1 MTAKTKMT
9 KRVMSVLLSI
19 AVFMT
24 CLPMSVFAANG
35 ATESATIVADPGTAH
50 TWESMMGTAAD
61 GNRYAGR
68 VWVDKSLYVDGATA
82 HLNTRN
88 EAGSSFKVNLE
99 DDEALQVIFSALGS
113 SMTTTETTSSSG
125 PMDVVLIL
133 DNSVSMNTTSGGTTR
148 MQKVI
153 EAANG
158 LLADLTANNDVRLG
172 ITAYSQ
178 GAQTVLPFG
187 KYTDGVVLKVNNYTG
202 TGSRNGIITAYN
214 NSNQQIN
221 SNYNSGGYANYTNTQ
236 AGFDLGLEML
246 ENATDTAG
254 RKPVVIL
261 LTDGAA
267 NTAVDKSFY
276 DISEGTVRQ
285 IYHTSNIDPYIALST
300 LLSAA
305 YKKSSVEAH
314 YGQKTMV
321 YGIGVDLS
329 STDGSNAIINPKAN
343 FNDSNRN
350 ENIRT
355 AYGYYTDT
363 WLKGQT
369 VSGTS
374 NRYSF
379 SFDHNYPQ
387 GSAVGDA
394 EVAANIN
401 YVDSYYNASG
411 AEIDSVFDQIY
422 IELSSSAFNPITSTN
437 TSSAGGTGVDNTPLI
452 YVDNIGKYMEIKRIQ
467 SVTLFGRS
475 FSVVKNADGTYT
487 VDAGTGT
494 NPTTNESWNTREDI
508 RISITENTDGTQR
521 LEIRINQEILPILL
535 EQVASNTVGGVTTS
549 TITELVYD
557 PLRVYYTLGI
567 DSDILLPNGDID
579 VTKIDDDYA
588 YVNDTTGEITF
599 YAHSF
604 GEMNAAVGGVVTKG
618 DSHVGFKPSEENRYY
633 YHQRNQAIFSDVA
646 AKDGSAIDWDESEHG
661 IVFDEDKYDVTFLS
675 YEDYLDLEDDD
686 QVYTYVTYY
695 HPTPDPTDSV
705 NASEEVTYLVYAD
718 WGYLKESVAFYD
730 NDAKVFVNYDAANG
744 HSTGDEGYAVDL
756 DKVAATIA
764 SYKAANPDA
773 DIKAVLGVGSLRT
786 SRLHNMTVEKTENL
800 TGTATLLYAPEYTHD
815 TASIHNGNDV
825 VVWMGNNG
833 RVTAAVATG
842 IALTK
847 AVTEAIGR
855 PDDTYALTVTV
866 PAGVDA
872 TPVVKNANG
881 EDVTAKIS
889 TYLNR
894 VLTVNVKAGETV
906 YVSGIPV
913 GTECEIGENIPVG
926 AAYYVS
932 SKTDK
937 VTIPTLSEAISG
949 TSAQYVAAT
958 VTNSPYKYGNLFI
971 TKEMESDHNIPE
983 SILNE
988 TFTVEVFVGTALA
1001 GEEFSVEGTTVDKV
1015 KVDAN
1020 GMMKFDIKARQT
1032 LEILGLP
1039 AGTNVTV
1046 TETNVDGH
1054 FAVAYRTRNH
1064 SGETADNDN
1073 KVVIPENA
1081 NATAVIT
1088 NTYTPNSTSVD
1099 LDIAGTKN
1107 FATEG
1112 NHDGGSFNFRVEKW
1126 DGTKWAAIDGKT
1138 AKVEYAANEHGTKIF
1153 KIEDVLNGITY
1164 TEVGSHAYQVVE
1176 VKGNVANVT
1185 YDRTLYTFTVTVTD
1199 NGGQLVATVTDL
1211 NNTAITDGSYEV
1223 TFTNTYHTAPVSIDI
1238 EKVVDNKS
1246 GDPDISKA
1254 GFEFKAVQTD
1264 ANWVA
1269 LTGNA
1274 ASTLTVHSDAAG
1286 EARLTATYKNAG
1298 TYYYVVSEVSG
1309 NKAGWAYSKAEYRV
1323 TVTVK
1328 EDNGN
1333 LTSTIT
1339 IVGVNTAA
1347 DETATVD
1354 GNSGKVVFKNT
1365 YDPTDV
1371 SVDLD
1376 AAVKKN
1382 LIGKALEKNAFT
1394 FKVYE
1399 NGTTTERLSGKNDAD
1414 GKVDFE
1420 GELTFDK
1427 IGKYEFDV
1435 VEVKGN
1441 KAGMTYDSTIYDLVI
1456 EVTNNFETG
1465 KLEATYYFDDATGST
1480 VTFNNVYTVTP
1491 TDFTISGFKH
1501 LTGRA
1506 MQSGEF
1512 HFALYEDQVDEAH
1525 QVDVAT
1531 NKADGTFTFSK
1542 LNYTTAGVHNYII
1555 KELKGDV
1562 AGVTYSDK
1570 EIKFTV
1576 IVNDNNG
1583 VLEAIGFL
1591 PDVNSSDEKLEFTN
1605 VYDPTD
1611 AKVTFKGTKTLE
1623 GGTLKDNDFTFKLY
1637 KTDNTFNVASGELVD
1652 TEKNVGGKFTFDE
1665 LTFSETGTYFYVI
1678 AEDATDPKENVVYDS
1693 TQYRLRVQI
1702 SDVGTGALLVRVENL
1717 TVGITGSE
1725 SHLANTAT
1733 KEVTF
1738 TNAIFDNVA
1747 EKEVYLEGSTDTHI
1761 DGKKVKAGDIL
1772 TYFITYTNYT
1782 GQDVEVDIV
1791 DTIPAHT
1798 TYVDGSADK
1807 GGTYAGEH
1815 ITWLLNVPKGES
1827 VTVSFDVKVDEEDAI
1842 VANTAVIRDG
1852 INTYNTNEVV
1862 NHTVDEPAKKNVFL
1876 VDDPTVSIDGKKVKA
1891 GDKLVYTISY
1901 TNASDEEVS
1910 ITIKDKIPEHTAY
1923 VEGSADNNGV
1933 YANGE
1938 ITWNIEKVAA
1948 WSTVIVSFEV
1958 TVGDVVSA
1966 NITNKATVVEGNNT
1980 YTTNEVSTTADNP
1993 VPTPPPVDPTP
2004 TPVAP
2009 QTGDNSN
2016 LWMWFALLFV
2026 SGGGIVSTS
2035 VFGLKKKE
2043 AEEN

>member
-24 CLPMSVFAANG
+24 CLPLSVFAANG
-35 ATESATIVADPGTAH
+35 ATESATVVADPGTAH
-50 TWESMMGTAAD
+50 TWESMMGTDTD

-68 VWVDKSLYVDGATA
+68 VWVDKSVYTDGQTA
-82 HLNTRN
+82 LLNTSK
-88 EAGSSFKVNLE
+88 EAGSSFQVDLE
-99 DDEALQVIFSALGS
+99 NDEAFQIIFSALGS
-113 SMTTTETTSSSG
+113 SMTSTETTSSGG
-125 PMDVVLIL
+125 PMDVVLVL
-133 DNSVSMNTTSGGTTR
+133 DGSTSMVRNQSTPTR
-148 MQKVI
+148 MQKMI
-153 EAANG
+153 EAANTLIG
-158 LLADLTANNDVRLG
+158 DLLSVSTTRLG
-172 ITAYSQ
+172 VVTYNADSE
-178 GAQTVLPFG
+178 TVLPFG
-187 KYTDGVVLKVNNYTG
+187 SYNDGVVLSVNRYTEATGNGVISAKTSAGALLGKDSGFASG
-202 TGSRNGIITAYN
+202 TNLQSGIDRGM
-214 NSNQQIN
+214 S
-221 SNYNSGGYANYTNTQ
+221 
-236 AGFDLGLEML
+236 ML
-246 ENATDTAG
+246 KNATNVEG
-254 RKPVVIL
+254 RTPVLIV

-267 NTAVDKSFY
+267 NAAVRNNWY
-276 DISEGTVRQ
+276 NISQGNLDQQYNT
-285 IYHTSNIDPYIALST
+285 TSGVALST
-300 LLSAA
+300 MLNAA
-305 YKKSSVEAH
+305 YNKVLVEKKYNTAP
-314 YGQKTMV
+314 MV
-321 YGIGVDLS
+321 YGIGVDIS
-329 STDGSNAIINPKAN
+329 SDSAAQALLNPAGSTNGFNSAN
-343 FNDSNRN
+343 SSSA
-350 ENIRT
+350 IRT
-355 AYGYYTDT
+355 AYSYFNTWKSGEIVYIGNNQWSRYTFNHSMPDVT
-363 WLKGQT
+363 T
-369 VSGTS
+369 
-374 NRYSF
+374 
-379 SFDHNYPQ
+379 
-387 GSAVGDA
+387 A

-401 YVDSYYNASG
+401 YVDTYYNASSS
-411 AEIDSVFDQIY
+411 EIASVFDQIY
-422 IELSSSAFNPITSTN
+422 KELSSGAFNPITST
-437 TSSAGGTGVDNTPLI
+437 TSSVGGTGVDNTPLI
-452 YVDNIGKYMEIKRIQ
+452 YVDNIGKYMEIKDIQ
-467 SVTLFGRS
+467 SITLFGAS
-475 FSVVKNADGTYT
+475 YNVTNNNDGTYT
-487 VDAGTGT
+487 VAAGTGV
-494 NPTTNESWNTREDI
+494 NPTTNEAWNTSEDI
-508 RISITENTDGTQR
+508 TISVTANADGSQR
-521 LEIRINQEILPILL
+521 LEIRINQEILPIIL
-535 EQVASNTVGGVTTS
+535 EQTVSNTVGNVTNA
-549 TITELVYD
+549 TISEIGYS
-557 PLRVYYTLGI
+557 PLRVYYTVGL
-567 DSDILLPNGDID
+567 DDNILLPNGEID
-579 VTKIDDDYA
+579 VTKIDSGYEYID
-588 YVNDTTGEITF
+588 DTTGEITF
-599 YAHSF
+599 YS
-604 GEMNAAVGGVVTKG
+604 NAFNVTNTADKDNDGLVDLG
-618 DSHVGFKPSEENRYY
+618 DAHVGFKPSAANRYY
-633 YHQRNQAIFSDVA
+633 YHQRNQAIFSAVS
-646 AKDGSAIDWDESEHG
+646 AKNGSAINWDESEYG
-661 IVFDEDKYDVTFLS
+661 VVFDADKYDVTFLS
-675 YEDYLDLEDDD
+675 YADYQNLSDDD
-686 QVYTYVTYY
+686 QVYTYVTYH
-695 HPTPDPTDSV
+695 HPTPSNTDAA
-705 NASEEVTYLVYAD
+705 NAAEEVTYLIYSD

-730 NDAKVFVNYDAANG
+730 NDAKVFVNYDATNG
-744 HSTGDEGYAVDL
+744 HLTADEGYAVPL
-756 DKVAATIA
+756 DKVASTIA
-764 SYKAANPDA
+764 SYKAANANA

-786 SRLHNMTVEKTENL
+786 SRLHNMTVAKGNNNTQ
-800 TGTATLLYAPEYTHD
+800 TANMRYAPEYTYE
-815 TASIHNGNDV
+815 TADDHNGNDV
-825 VVWMGNNG
+825 VVWLGNNG
-833 RVTAAVATG
+833 RLTTTVATG

-847 AVTEAIGR
+847 TVTEAIGN
-855 PDDTYALTVTV
+855 PTDTYDLTVTV
-866 PAGVDA
+866 PAGVNA

-881 EDVTAKIS
+881 EDVTATIS
-889 TYLNR
+889 TYQNR
-894 VLTVNVKAGETV
+894 VLTVKVKAGETV
-906 YVSGIPV
+906 YVSGIPA
-913 GTECEIGENIPVG
+913 GTECEIGEVIPVD

-949 TSAQYVAAT
+949 TSAQYVAAS

-983 SILNE
+983 SILNK
-988 TFTVEVFVGTALA
+988 TFNIEVSVGTDLA
-1001 GEEFSVEGTTVDKV
+1001 GKEFSVDNGTSTDKVTVDP
-1015 KVDAN
+1015 N
-1020 GMMKFDIKARQT
+1020 GKLNLVIKARQT

-1039 AGTNVTV
+1039 AGTNATV
-1046 TETNVDGH
+1046 TEVGAGTN

-1073 KVVIPENA
+1073 LVVIPEDA

-1088 NTYTPNSTSVD
+1088 NTYTPNSTSVN

-1107 FATEG
+1107 FNAEG

-1126 DGTKWAAIDGKT
+1126 DGAKWVAIDGKT
-1138 AKVEYAANEHGTKIF
+1138 AKVEYAANEHGTKTF
-1153 KIEDVLNGITY
+1153 KIEDVLQGITY
-1164 TEVGSHAYQVVE
+1164 DEVGSHAYQVVE
-1176 VKGNVANVT
+1176 VKGNVTNVT

-1199 NGGQLVATVTDL
+1199 NDGQLEATVTDL
-1211 NNTAITDGSYEV
+1211 NNRDINGSYAV

-1286 EARLTATYKNAG
+1286 EARLTATYENAG
-1298 TYYYVVSEVSG
+1298 TYYYVVTEVNSG
-1309 NKAGWAYSKAEYRV
+1309 DKNGWIYSKAEYRV
-1323 TVTVK
+1323 TVEVK

-1339 IVGVNTAA
+1339 IVGVSTAA
-1347 DETATVD
+1347 GETATVD
-1354 GNSGKVVFKNT
+1354 GNSGKVIFKNT

-1371 SVDLD
+1371 PVDLD

-1382 LIGKALEKNAFT
+1382 LIGKGLEKDAFT

-1441 KAGMTYDSTIYDLVI
+1441 EAGVTYDSTIYDLVV
-1456 EVTNNFETG
+1456 EVTNNFESG
-1465 KLEATYYFDDATGST
+1465 ELEATYYFEDATGST

-1491 TDFTISGFKH
+1491 TEYTISGIKH

-1506 MQSGEF
+1506 MKAGEF
-1512 HFALYEDQVDEAH
+1512 EFALYEDVVDKNHEIEVV
-1525 QVDVAT
+1525 Q

-1542 LNYTTAGVHNYII
+1542 LNYTTAGTHNYII
-1555 KELKGDV
+1555 KEVKGNV

-1576 IVNDNNG
+1576 KVEDKG
-1583 VLEAIGFL
+1583 SVLEATGYL

-1611 AKVTFKGTKTLE
+1611 AKVTFKGTKTLK
-1623 GGTLKDNDFTFKLY
+1623 GLPLTNNDFTFKLY
-1637 KTDNTFNVASGELVD
+1637 KTDHTFDITSTSTELVA
-1652 TEKNVGGKFTFDE
+1652 TRKNVDGKFEFDE
-1665 LTFSETGTYFYVI
+1665 LTFSETGSYFYVI
-1678 AEDATDPKENVVYDS
+1678 VEDATVDPISNIVYDG
-1693 TQYRLRVQI
+1693 THYNLRVQI
-1702 SDVGTGALLVRVENL
+1702 SDVGTGELLVRVENL

-1725 SHLANTAT
+1725 SHLDNTAT
-1733 KEVTF
+1733 EEVAF
-1738 TNAIFDNVA
+1738 TNATFDEA
-1747 EKEVYLEGSTDTHI
+1747 TEKEVYLEGSTDTHI

-1827 VTVSFDVKVDEEDAI
+1827 VTVSFDVKVDEAEAI

-1862 NHTVDEPAKKNVFL
+1862 NHTVDEPTKKDVFL

-1901 TNASDEEVS
+1901 TNASGEEVS
-1910 ITIKDKIPEHTAY
+1910 VTIKDKIPEHTAY

-1938 ITWNIEKVAA
+1938 ITWNIEKVDA